1 MTVLPSIAA
10 GYLKN
15 RKRHTVLTETG
26 IVLSVVL
33 MTVSLIAVSTVMAT
47 LRNITSY
54 TDGTYDVIFN
64 ELSKDDV
71 VLISNM
77 DIFEEKCRY
86 GISSYTDLV
95 TSNLDG
101 DYSSV
106 NYLSYPDGRLY
117 SGAILRFGSDNT
129 ELMPEKMRSLT
140 EGRLPQK
147 DGEIALSVT
156 ESRDMGLGVGDTA
169 EFIRYECVNKGTAD
183 DAENPE
189 NILIPDIL
197 QSHYTVTEIK
207 ELSFEV
213 VGIASDYS
221 IVSTLDTQLKSFI
234 PQKDKLLLT
243 FNAEQNDFYWNMHHA
258 FMDIGLE
265 IDDYDYAMN
274 QQYLN
279 MINKGAE
286 AKSYNT
292 VFYMLVYLVV
302 LFIMFCVRMV
312 IDNSFEIASHE
323 RIRQYGLLRAV
334 GASKKQV
341 LMLLVHE
348 ALQLSVL
355 GVPLGLLLG
364 TGTAYAI
371 FRGVSSES
379 ILSLFSSEY
388 DLTEMAEF
396 TVTAPILISSAV
408 IGVFWVLISAIGT
421 GMRVNKLS
429 PVEAMNASSKRIRLR
444 KPERKAKE
452 GRAGIEWLIAF
463 RSVRRS
469 NKRFIIT
476 LLSMAVSIVIYAGFS
491 YAVKVTEDHY
501 ADIYSE
507 SRVPYDYEL
516 NLYDM
521 ESEDTPQRVE
531 EMNASGY
538 FENVQ
543 FDSYMTF
550 MVQSDDN
557 NNRNE
562 TISGF
567 YSAEIHPINETT
579 YKRITGKD
587 DFAEFESS
595 GGFIIDNTSDR
606 DGEIYQLYNEKTDKV
621 IAAEFADYEVYDPM
635 EFELYGFYDTEF
647 ELYSSTASQFVGC
660 MAEKNYLDIVKANKI
675 DTAAVYQGNI
685 DGERAYLYIRTIYA
699 DAKDGQYDEAVKW
712 LDRHYFDYYTD
723 HYSQKNNSYATLSL
737 VKICGI
743 FIVVLLSL
751 IAAVNIINIISTNVL
766 NRTSEIGM
774 LRACG
779 MSPLQVYK
787 MIFSE
792 SVLISGIASISAA
805 LVVEGM
811 ILIIYLPFYF
821 HLGGI
826 FTMSDMPVSLSFID
840 PIVYLIIGA
849 VAAFALGAAAA
860 GAAVSRII
868 KTPIVDAIKIS

>member
-1 MTVLPSIAA
+1 M
-10 GYLKN
+10 
-15 RKRHTVLTETG
+15 
-26 IVLSVVL
+26 
-33 MTVSLIAVSTVMAT
+33 
-47 LRNITSY
+47 
-54 TDGTYDVIFN
+54 
-64 ELSKDDV
+64 
-71 VLISNM
+71 
-77 DIFEEKCRY
+77 
-86 GISSYTDLV
+86 
-95 TSNLDG
+95 
-101 DYSSV
+101 
-106 NYLSYPDGRLY
+106 
-117 SGAILRFGSDNT
+117 RFV
-129 ELMPEKMRSLT
+129 T
-140 EGRLPQK
+140 EGRLPEK
-147 DGEIALSVT
+147 NGEIALSLT
-156 ESRDMGLGVGDTA
+156 ESRDLGLGVGDTVK
-169 EFIRYECVNKGTAD
+169 FTRYECVNKGTENE
-183 DAENPE
+183 AENPD
-189 NILIPDIL
+189 NIFIPEIL
-197 QSHYTVTEIK
+197 QSHYTITELR

-213 VGIASDYS
+213 VGIASDYN

-234 PQKDKLLLT
+234 PQKDKLMLT
-243 FNAEQNDFYWNMHHA
+243 FNAEQNDFYWNMHYA
-258 FMDIGLE
+258 FMDAGLE
-265 IDDYDYAMN
+265 INDYDYAMN

-279 MINKGAE
+279 MVNKGAE
-286 AKSYNT
+286 AKSYNAI
-292 VFYMLVYLVV
+292 FYMLVYLIVF
-302 LFIMFCVRMV
+302 FIMFCVRMV

-323 RIRQYGLLRAV
+323 RIRQYGVLRAV

-348 ALQLSVL
+348 ALQLSL
-355 GVPLGLLLG
+355 FGVPAGLLLG
-364 TGTAYAI
+364 TGLSYLI
-371 FRGVSSES
+371 FRGISSES

-421 GMRVNKLS
+421 GIRVNKFS
-429 PVEAMNASSKRIRLR
+429 PVEAMNAASKRIKLR

-452 GRAGIEWLIAF
+452 GRAGVEWLIAF

-491 YAVKVTEDHY
+491 YAVKVVEDHY

-507 SRVPYDYEL
+507 SKVPYDYEL

-521 ESEDTPQRVE
+521 ESEDTPQHVE

-543 FDSYMTF
+543 FDSFMAF

-562 TISGF
+562 TISGYF
-567 YSAEIHPINETT
+567 SVNIHPINETT

-595 GGFIIDNTSDR
+595 GGFIVDNTSDR
-606 DGEIYQLYNEKTDKV
+606 EGEVYQLYNEKSDSV
-621 IAAEFADYEVYDPM
+621 IAAEFADYEMYDPM
-635 EFELYGFYDTEF
+635 QLELYGFYDTDLEI
-647 ELYSSTASQFVGC
+647 YSSVGAQYVGC
-660 MAEKNYLDIVKANKI
+660 MAEKNYLAIVEANKI
-675 DTAAVYQGNI
+675 DTAAVYQGTI
-685 DGERAYLYIRTIYA
+685 DGEKEYLYIRTVYA

-712 LDRHYFDYYTD
+712 LDRHFFDYYTD
-723 HYSQKNNSYATLSL
+723 HYSQKNNSYATLAL

-743 FIVVLLSL
+743 FAVVLLSL

-766 NRTSEIGM
+766 NRTAEIGM

-779 MSPLQVYK
+779 MSPVQVYK

-792 SVLISGIASISAA
+792 SVLIAGIASISAA
-805 LVVEGM
+805 LVIEGM

-821 HLGGI
+821 QLGGI
-826 FTMSDMPVSLSFID
+826 FRMSDMPVQLSFTD
-840 PIVYLIIGA
+840 PIIYLVIGA
-849 VAAFALGAAAA
+849 AAAFAIGAAAA

-868 KTPIVDAIKIS
+868 KTPIVDAVSVKN